1 MTLLACVS
9 MTTSIKKDDLP
20 DDIDALKRLLVE
32 TQTQLQSHEAVITR
46 KQKTI
51 DRLDRQVHEQKQRTD
66 RFREK
71 IVRRDSRIEIL
82 EELIARLKQRQFGKS
97 SEKQAGQLQLF
108 NEAELVADET
118 TGLDDD
124 AEPAITDVLKSRR
137 RKSRTSA
144 LPAGLPEVVVRHTLD
159 DNDKGCHACGE
170 TLKSIGIESSRQLG
184 VIPQQHFII
193 IHECEKYACS
203 CGETLRTAAKP
214 KQPIPGSVA
223 SAPLLGH
230 IITSKLLD
238 GLPLYRQEKMAR
250 REGLN
255 LPRTRTARW
264 SIQAATVLQ
273 PIYNLLEDSFFSYDI
288 VLSDE
293 TGIQVL
299 KEDGRSAQSKSYLWI
314 RRGGPPDRPVV
325 LVDYNR
331 SKSGD
336 VVKGLLSGLS
346 PGSYLVSDGAS
357 NFNDAVRE
365 NRLKPVL
372 CNDHARRRFNDV
384 LVSLKKTTK
393 RMAEKSIA
401 AEGVARYR
409 KLYQIERE
417 TKDLEPDA
425 RQRIR
430 AQRAAP
436 LWDAFIDWAE
446 KLLADGV
453 THAGTLDAL
462 KYLTGHADGLRRYCD
477 DGRLPI
483 SNIQSEHI
491 AKTIA
496 VARKNFLFADTPA
509 GARSSAL
516 NYSLIETARAN
527 HHHPQR
533 YLSVLLT
540 ELPNVTDVDGIE
552 ALLPWNITPE
562 EIARRYALYPAP

>member
-1 MTLLACVS
+1 MMTKNSV
-9 MTTSIKKDDLP
+9 
-20 DDIDALKRLLVE
+20 V
-32 TQTQLQSHEAVITR
+32 HAV
-46 KQKTI
+46 KQCG
-51 DRLDRQVHEQKQRTD
+51 
-66 RFREK
+66 
-71 IVRRDSRIEIL
+71 
-82 EELIARLKQRQFGKS
+82 EELS
-97 SEKQAGQLQLF
+97 
-108 NEAELVADET
+108 
-118 TGLDDD
+118 
-124 AEPAITDVLKSRR
+124 
-137 RKSRTSA
+137 
-144 LPAGLPEVVVRHTLD
+144 
-159 DNDKGCHACGE
+159 
-170 TLKSIGIESSRQLG
+170 SIGIDVSRQLG
-184 VIPQQHFII
+184 VTPQQHYII
-193 IHECEKYACS
+193 VHECEKYACQ
-203 CGETLRTAAKP
+203 CGETLRTATKP
-214 KQPIPGSVA
+214 RQPIPGSVA

-255 LPRTRTARW
+255 LPRTRTSRW

-288 VLSDE
+288 ALSDE

-299 KEDGRSAQSKSYLWI
+299 KEEGRSAQSKSYLWI

-331 SKSGD
+331 SKSGE

-357 NFNDAVRE
+357 NFNDAVSDCK
-365 NRLKPVL
+365 LKPVL

-384 LVSLKKTTK
+384 LVSLNKTKK
-393 RMAEKSIA
+393 RLAEKSIA
-401 AEGVARYR
+401 SEGIARYQ
-409 KLYQIERE
+409 KLYQLERDI
-417 TKDLEPDA
+417 KDLEPDQK
-425 RQRIR
+425 QRIR
-430 AQRAAP
+430 TQQATP
-436 LWDAFIDWAE
+436 VWNELIDWAQN
-446 KLLADGV
+446 LLHDGV

-462 KYLTGHADGLRRYCD
+462 KYLVKHADGLRRYCD

-483 SNIQSEHI
+483 SNIQSEHV

-496 VARKNFLFADTPA
+496 VSRKNFLFADTPA

-540 ELPNVTDVDGIE
+540 ELPNITDVDAIE
-552 ALLPWNITPE
+552 ALLPWNITSD